1 MVPTEIERWFQQKG
15 GEHPCAFKGPAHDL
29 QQHTKTKVPS
39 VWIHKSGVKLSAGLY
54 RLAVVGS
61 RVPEAVRFIVVEGES
76 MEPLVDSYQSGYF
89 NVSNLLGIDD
99 ATGAGYKIWHGVDSN
114 AKGFE
119 AKPSVYKINASFSR
133 HVHLFPTLLTEDPC
147 LPDPRRPGVP
157 SKTVLSI
164 YPKTYR
170 MFLNPGLDK
179 MDQSSHLAGADISP
193 MPTFR
198 DIVTAR
204 EQCGNI

>member
-114 AKGFE
+114 PKGFE
-119 AKPSVYKINASFSR
+119 AKPSVYKINASLLETRAPFPDVADGGSMSTGPETTGSTLEDSPEHIPQDLQNVLESWSR
-133 HVHLFPTLLTEDPC
+133 QNGPE
-147 LPDPRRPGVP
+147 
-157 SKTVLSI
+157 
-164 YPKTYR
+164 
-170 MFLNPGLDK
+170 
-179 MDQSSHLAGADISP
+179 
-193 MPTFR
+193 
-198 DIVTAR
+198 
-204 EQCGNI
+204 